1 MCYNNV
7 MKNRKIHKYTLLLCI
22 PLALLMAACG
32 IINPYA
38 PVETVEIQ
46 PPTPAPATPTP
57 VPTPTPTPE
66 PTPEPTAEPTAEPT
80 PITLENGEIDLT
92 QMSST
97 MVYSYV
103 FNLMYDPTP
112 FIGKR
117 FRIQGIYDENYWAES
132 DMTYHCI
139 LIPDAAACCA
149 QGIEFTLTDEN
160 ASYPQPAD
168 DIEISGILT
177 TYMED
182 DAPYI
187 EIQVDQIKIL

>member
-1 MCYNNV
+1 
-7 MKNRKIHKYTLLLCI
+7 MKRIGLTAILLCC
-22 PLALLMAACG
+22 LLGMTSCQKEESAPTTSSSPHAAS
-32 IINPYA
+32 
-38 PVETVEIQ
+38 TVFS
-46 PPTPAPATPTP
+46 P
-57 VPTPTPTPE
+57 
-66 PTPEPTAEPTAEPT
+66 EPTAEPT

-117 FRIQGIYDENYWAES
+117 FRIQGIYDENYWAEN
-132 DMTYHCI
+132 DTTYHCI

-149 QGIEFTLTDEN
+149 QGIEFVLTDEN

-182 DAPYI
+182 DTPYI
-187 EIQVDQIKIL
+187 EIQVDQIEIL

>member
-1 MCYNNV
+1 
-7 MKNRKIHKYTLLLCI
+7 MKRIGLTAILLCCLLGMTSCQKEESVPMASAI
-22 PLALLMAACG
+22 PNTAF
-32 IINPYA
+32 
-38 PVETVEIQ
+38 TFFSST
-46 PPTPAPATPTP
+46 PTQTQIPAP
-57 VPTPTPTPE
+57 
-66 PTPEPTAEPTAEPT
+66 EPTAEPT

-132 DMTYHCI
+132 DTTYHCI
-139 LIPDAAACCA
+139 LIP
-149 QGIEFTLTDEN
+149 

-182 DAPYI
+182 DTPYI

>member
-1 MCYNNV
+1 
-7 MKNRKIHKYTLLLCI
+7 
-22 PLALLMAACG
+22 
-32 IINPYA
+32 
-38 PVETVEIQ
+38 
-46 PPTPAPATPTP
+46 
-57 VPTPTPTPE
+57 
-66 PTPEPTAEPTAEPT
+66 
-80 PITLENGEIDLT
+80 
-92 QMSST
+92 

-132 DMTYHCI
+132 
-139 LIPDAAACCA
+139 AAACCA

-160 ASYPQPAD
+160 ALYPQPAD

-182 DAPYI
+182 DTPYI

>member
-1 MCYNNV
+1 
-7 MKNRKIHKYTLLLCI
+7 MKRIGLTAILLCCLLGMTSCQKEESVPMASAI
-22 PLALLMAACG
+22 PNTAF
-32 IINPYA
+32 
-38 PVETVEIQ
+38 TFFSS
-46 PPTPAPATPTP
+46 
-57 VPTPTPTPE
+57 TPTPTQIL
-66 PTPEPTAEPTAEPT
+66 TPEPTAEPT

-117 FRIQGIYDENYWAES
+117 FRIQGFYDENYWAEG

-182 DAPYI
+182 DTPYI